1 MLPPSRGIS
10 VFALCSECRPINRGG
25 VNDVRE
31 VGKYTNETLTSP
43 GPTWTPPDYLCPRHR
58 LGRGLMLILPARN
71 QL

>member
-31 VGKYTNETLTSP
+31 VVKYTNKMLTLP
-43 GPTWTPPDYLCPRHR
+43 GPTRH
-58 LGRGLMLILPARN
+58 AS
-71 QL
+71 